1 MEIMTKKVLTTKNL
15 TIIAM
20 FSAIS
25 AVLMVFEIQLP
36 FSPSFVKFDFSDLP
50 VMLGG
55 FLIGPFAGG
64 IIAFMKIL
72 LHFLLNGTTS
82 FFVGDLSN
90 LLLTLSFVL
99 PASFIYQQKKTKKT
113 TIQGLLVSIIC
124 TSLLAIIFNLF
135 LIFPLYLKVLNLKM
149 VNLINMIHVVN
160 PLVKDVFTMIVF
172 SLLPFNLFKYSIV
185 SMITML
191 SYKKLSIL
199 FKESENEYT

>member
-15 TIIAM
+15 TMIAM

-64 IIAFMKIL
+64 IIVFMKIL

-113 TIQGLLVSIIC
+113 AIQGLLVSIIC

-149 VNLINMIHVVN
+149 VDLINMIHVVN
-160 PLVKDVFTMIVF
+160 PLVKDVFTMIFF

-199 FKESENEYT
+199 FKE

>member
-15 TIIAM
+15 TMIAM

-25 AVLMVFEIQLP
+25 AVLMVFEVQLP

-113 TIQGLLVSIIC
+113 AIQGLLVSIIC

-149 VNLINMIHVVN
+149 VDLINMIHVVN

-199 FKESENEYT
+199 FKE

>member
-1 MEIMTKKVLTTKNL
+1 MEIKTKKVLTTKNL
-15 TIIAM
+15 TMIAM
-20 FSAIS
+20 LSAIA
-25 AVLMVFEIQLP
+25 AVLMIFEIQLP

-64 IIAFMKIL
+64 IIVFMKIL

-113 TIQGLLVSIIC
+113 AIQGLLVSIIC

-149 VNLINMIHVVN
+149 VDLINMIHVVN
-160 PLVKDVFTMIVF
+160 PLVKDVFTMIVS

-199 FKESENEYT
+199 FKE

>member
-15 TIIAM
+15 TMIAM

-64 IIAFMKIL
+64 IIVFMKIL

-113 TIQGLLVSIIC
+113 AIQGLLVSIIC

-149 VNLINMIHVVN
+149 VDLINMIQVVN

-199 FKESENEYT
+199 FKE

>member
-1 MEIMTKKVLTTKNL
+1 M
-15 TIIAM
+15 IAM
-20 FSAIS
+20 FSAIA

-149 VNLINMIHVVN
+149 VDLINMIHVVN

-199 FKESENEYT
+199 FKE

>member
-1 MEIMTKKVLTTKNL
+1 MEIKTKKVLTTKNL
-15 TIIAM
+15 TMIAM
-20 FSAIS
+20 LSAIA
-25 AVLMVFEIQLP
+25 AVLMIFEIQLP

-113 TIQGLLVSIIC
+113 AIQGLLVSIIC

-149 VNLINMIHVVN
+149 VDLINMIHVVN

-172 SLLPFNLFKYSIV
+172 SLLPFKYSIV

-199 FKESENEYT
+199 FKE

>member
-15 TIIAM
+15 TMIAM

-64 IIAFMKIL
+64 IIVFMKIL

-90 LLLTLSFVL
+90 LLLTLSLVL

-149 VNLINMIHVVN
+149 VDLINMIHVVN

-199 FKESENEYT
+199 FKE

>member
-15 TIIAM
+15 TMIAM

-64 IIAFMKIL
+64 IIVFMKIL

-113 TIQGLLVSIIC
+113 AIQGLLVSIIC

-149 VNLINMIHVVN
+149 VDLINMIHVVN

-199 FKESENEYT
+199 VKE

>member
-15 TIIAM
+15 TMIAM

-113 TIQGLLVSIIC
+113 AIQGLLVSIIC

-149 VNLINMIHVVN
+149 VDLINMIHLVN

-199 FKESENEYT
+199 FKE

>member
-1 MEIMTKKVLTTKNL
+1 MEIKTKKVLTTKNL
-15 TIIAM
+15 TMIAM
-20 FSAIS
+20 LSAIA
-25 AVLMVFEIQLP
+25 AVLMIFEIQLP

-55 FLIGPFAGG
+55 FLIGPFAGE

-113 TIQGLLVSIIC
+113 AIQGLLVSIIC

-149 VNLINMIHVVN
+149 VDLINMIHVVN

-199 FKESENEYT
+199 FKE

>member
-15 TIIAM
+15 TMIAI

-64 IIAFMKIL
+64 IIVFMKIL

-135 LIFPLYLKVLNLKM
+135 LNYILLLRVILNCL
-149 VNLINMIHVVN
+149 NCL
-160 PLVKDVFTMIVF
+160 
-172 SLLPFNLFKYSIV
+172 
-185 SMITML
+185 
-191 SYKKLSIL
+191 
-199 FKESENEYT
+199 

>member
-1 MEIMTKKVLTTKNL
+1 MEIMTKKVLTTTNL
-15 TIIAM
+15 TMIAM

-64 IIAFMKIL
+64 IIVFMKIL

-149 VNLINMIHVVN
+149 VDLINMIHVVN

-199 FKESENEYT
+199 FKE

>member
-15 TIIAM
+15 TMIAM

-90 LLLTLSFVL
+90 LLLTFSFVL

-113 TIQGLLVSIIC
+113 AIQGLLVSIIC

-135 LIFPLYLKVLNLKM
+135 LVFPLYLKVLNLKM
-149 VNLINMIHVVN
+149 VDLINMIHVVN

-191 SYKKLSIL
+191 SYKKLSLL
-199 FKESENEYT
+199 FKE

>member
-1 MEIMTKKVLTTKNL
+1 MEIKTKKVLTTKNL
-15 TIIAM
+15 TMIAM
-20 FSAIS
+20 LSAIA
-25 AVLMVFEIQLP
+25 AVLMIFEIQLP

-99 PASFIYQQKKTKKT
+99 PASFIYKQKKTKKT
-113 TIQGLLVSIIC
+113 AIQGLLVSIIC

-149 VNLINMIHVVN
+149 VDLINMIHVVN

-199 FKESENEYT
+199 FKE

>member
-1 MEIMTKKVLTTKNL
+1 MTKKVLTTKNL
-15 TIIAM
+15 TMIAM

-64 IIAFMKIL
+64 IIVFMKIL

-149 VNLINMIHVVN
+149 VDLINMIHVVN

-199 FKESENEYT
+199 FKE

>member
-15 TIIAM
+15 TMIAM

-64 IIAFMKIL
+64 IIVFMKIL

-149 VNLINMIHVVN
+149 VDLINMIHVVN

-191 SYKKLSIL
+191 SYKELSIL
-199 FKESENEYT
+199 FKE

>member
-1 MEIMTKKVLTTKNL
+1 MEIMTKKVLTATNL
-15 TIIAM
+15 TMIAM

-64 IIAFMKIL
+64 IIVFMKIL

-149 VNLINMIHVVN
+149 VDLINMIHVVN

-199 FKESENEYT
+199 FKE

>member
-1 MEIMTKKVLTTKNL
+1 MEIKTKKVLTTKNL
-15 TIIAM
+15 TMIAM
-20 FSAIS
+20 LSAIA
-25 AVLMVFEIQLP
+25 AVLMIFEIQLP

-55 FLIGPFAGG
+55 FLIVPFAGG

-113 TIQGLLVSIIC
+113 AIQGLLVSIIC

-149 VNLINMIHVVN
+149 VDLINMIHVVN

-199 FKESENEYT
+199 FKE

>member
-15 TIIAM
+15 TMIAM

-36 FSPSFVKFDFSDLP
+36 FSPSFIKFDFSDLL

-90 LLLTLSFVL
+90 LLLTFSFVL

-113 TIQGLLVSIIC
+113 AIQGLLVSIIC

-149 VNLINMIHVVN
+149 VDLINMIHLVN

-199 FKESENEYT
+199 FKE

>member
-15 TIIAM
+15 TMIAM

-36 FSPSFVKFDFSDLP
+36 FSPSFIKFDFSDLP

-113 TIQGLLVSIIC
+113 AIQGLLVSIIC

-149 VNLINMIHVVN
+149 VDLINMIHVVN
-160 PLVKDVFTMIVF
+160 PLVKDVFTMIIF

-199 FKESENEYT
+199 FKE

>member
-15 TIIAM
+15 TMIAM
-20 FSAIS
+20 LSAIA
-25 AVLMVFEIQLP
+25 AVLMIFEIQLP

-113 TIQGLLVSIIC
+113 AIQGLLVSIIC

-149 VNLINMIHVVN
+149 VDLINMIHVVN

-199 FKESENEYT
+199 FKE

>member
-15 TIIAM
+15 TMIAM

-64 IIAFMKIL
+64 IIVFMKIL

-124 TSLLAIIFNLF
+124 TSLLTIIFNLF

-149 VNLINMIHVVN
+149 VDLINMIHVVN

-199 FKESENEYT
+199 FKE

>member
-1 MEIMTKKVLTTKNL
+1 MEIKTKKVLTTKNL
-15 TIIAM
+15 TMIAM
-20 FSAIS
+20 LSAIA
-25 AVLMVFEIQLP
+25 AVLMIFEIQLP

-113 TIQGLLVSIIC
+113 AIQGLLVSIIC

-149 VNLINMIHVVN
+149 VDLINMIHVVN

-199 FKESENEYT
+199 FKEYENEYT

>member
-15 TIIAM
+15 TMIAM

-64 IIAFMKIL
+64 IIVFMKIL

-149 VNLINMIHVVN
+149 VDLINMIHVVN

-191 SYKKLSIL
+191 SYKKLRIL
-199 FKESENEYT
+199 FKE

>member
-15 TIIAM
+15 TMIAM

-25 AVLMVFEIQLP
+25 AVLMVFQLP

-64 IIAFMKIL
+64 IIVFMKIL

-149 VNLINMIHVVN
+149 VDLINMIHVVN

-199 FKESENEYT
+199 FKE

>member
-15 TIIAM
+15 TMIAM

-64 IIAFMKIL
+64 IIVFMKIL

-135 LIFPLYLKVLNLKM
+135 LIFPLYLKVKM
-149 VNLINMIHVVN
+149 VDLINMIHVVN

-199 FKESENEYT
+199 FKE